1 MKNMNE
7 QTLSASKLMS
17 QLGRVAVVMGGHS
30 AEREVSLKSGK
41 AVLEGL
47 RAVGVDA
54 VGIDAAENLIAQ
66 LQAEKVTRVFN
77 VLHGR
82 GGEDG
87 TLQGLLEFMGIP
99 YTGSRV
105 LASALSMD
113 KAYTKYIWQ
122 QLGLATPHF
131 RMLADDTDFEG
142 VITALGMVVVKP
154 VREGS
159 SIGMSIVDSA
169 EALREAYAKAKR
181 YDSEVMAEQYIKGTE
196 FTVSILGDEVLPAIE
211 LHTHHQF
218 YDYDAKYIANDTQYL
233 CPAPISA
240 EATDQ
245 LQRLSLQAFRS
256 LGCEGWGRVDLM
268 RDAEGQFWL
277 LEVNTVPGMTD
288 HSLVPM
294 AAQAKGIA
302 FNDLLLKIL
311 ALNIA
316 ATV

>member
-1 MKNMNE
+1 MTDKNSIAN
-7 QTLSASKLMS
+7 
-17 QLGRVAVVMGGHS
+17 LGRVAVIMGGNA

-47 RAVGVDA
+47 LASGVDA
-54 VGIDAAENLIAQ
+54 VAIDAAQNLTRQ
-66 LQAEKVTRVFN
+66 LQEQGIERVFN

-99 YTGSRV
+99 YTGSGV

-113 KAYTKYIWQ
+113 KVRTKYMWQ
-122 QLGLATPHF
+122 QIGLPTPRF
-131 RMLADDTDFEG
+131 SMLTDDTDLA
-142 VITALGMVVVKP
+142 ALIAELGTVVVKP

-159 SIGMSIVDSA
+159 SIGMSIVDSV
-169 EALREAYAKAKR
+169 EALRDAYEKAKT
-181 YDSEVMAEQYIKGTE
+181 YDSEVMGEQYIKGSE
-196 FTVSILGDEVLPAIE
+196 FTVSILGDRVLPAIE

-218 YDYDAKYIANDTQYL
+218 YDYDAKYVANDTQYL
-233 CPAPISA
+233 CPAPIDA
-240 EATDQ
+240 EATER
-245 LQRLSLQAFRS
+245 LQALSMQAFRS

-268 RDAEGQFWL
+268 RDGEGRFWL

-294 AAQAKGIA
+294 AAKAEGLS
-302 FNDLLLKIL
+302 FNALLLEIL
-311 ALNIA
+311 AA
-316 ATV
+316 KADEKKR

>member
-1 MKNMNE
+1 MTEKG
-7 QTLSASKLMS
+7 SIAK
-17 QLGRVAVVMGGHS
+17 LGRVAVIMGGNA

-47 RAVGVDA
+47 LANGVDA
-54 VGIDAAENLIAQ
+54 VAIDAAQNLTRQ
-66 LQAEKVTRVFN
+66 LQEQGIERVFN

-99 YTGSRV
+99 YTGSGV

-113 KAYTKYIWQ
+113 KVRTKYLWQ
-122 QLGLATPHF
+122 QIGLPTPRF
-131 RMLADDTDFEG
+131 SMLSDDTDFAAL
-142 VITALGMVVVKP
+142 IAALGTVVVKP

-169 EALREAYAKAKR
+169 EALRAAYEKAKA
-181 YDSEVMAEQYIKGTE
+181 YDSEVMGEQYIKGSE
-196 FTVSILGDEVLPAIE
+196 FTVSILGGKVLPAIE
-211 LHTHHQF
+211 LHTDHQF

-233 CPAPISA
+233 CPAPIDA
-240 EATDQ
+240 EATEQ
-245 LQRLSLQAFRS
+245 LQALSMQAFRS

-268 RDAEGQFWL
+268 RDGDGRFWL

-294 AAQAKGIA
+294 AAKADGLS
-302 FNDLLLKIL
+302 FNALLLEIL
-311 ALNIA
+311 AA
-316 ATV
+316 KADAQKS